1 MVGGREGGE
10 IRKGLAPAAEVLI
23 YFCRARWFGIEH
35 MLALALVD
43 QPRAVDPLNA
53 EWVTVVLLAVFALL
67 AMTNLSSPRK
77 WRLLAH
83 AMFRMRLGRQALREE
98 VDLQDR
104 TLLGLLLAAAGIIA
118 LYAWQMLVQA
128 GGGNEVPTYLGLIG
142 IVAGVVITQSLLLR
156 LVGGVLQ
163 VDHGLDEF
171 LYTGLLLFILMGAVL
186 LPITVVIAYRVE
198 WRSGA
203 LAVGAGL
210 IGLLLLYR
218 WVRGA
223 WIGVGEGVSLRYII
237 LYLCTAEILPVL
249 LVLRASQHSIT
260 TLLNP

>member
-1 MVGGREGGE
+1 MHV
-10 IRKGLAPAAEVLI
+10 
-23 YFCRARWFGIEH
+23 YFCRARRFGIER

-43 QPRAVDPLNA
+43 HPRAVDPLNA

-67 AMTNLSSPRK
+67 ATTNLSSPRK
-77 WRLLAH
+77 WRLLTH
-83 AMFRMRLGRQALREE
+83 AMFRMRLGRQALRDE

-104 TLLGLLLAAAGIIA
+104 TLLGLLLAAAGITA
-118 LYAWQMLVQA
+118 LYAWQMLVVT
-128 GGGNEVPTYLGLIG
+128 GGDEVPTYLGLIG
-142 IVAGVVITQSLLLR
+142 IVAGVLIAQSALLR
-156 LVGGVLQ
+156 VVGGVLQ

-186 LPITVVIAYRVE
+186 LPITVIIAYHVE
-198 WRSGA
+198 WRTGA
-203 LAVGAGL
+203 LAVGAVL
-210 IGLLLLYR
+210 IGLLFLFR

-223 WIGVGEGVSLRYII
+223 WIGVGEGISLRYII

-249 LVLRASQHSIT
+249 LVLRASQHPIT

>member
-1 MVGGREGGE
+1 MR
-10 IRKGLAPAAEVLI
+10 GLAEVLV

-35 MLALALVD
+35 MLPLAIVD
-43 QPRAVDPLNA
+43 HPRAVDALNA
-53 EWVTVVLLAVFALL
+53 EWVTMVLLAVFVLL

-77 WRLLAH
+77 WRLLTH

-104 TLLGLLLAAAGIIA
+104 TLLGLLLAAASITA

-128 GGGNEVPTYLGLIG
+128 GGNEVPTYLGLIG
-142 IVAGVVITQSLLLR
+142 IVSGGLIAQSVLLR
-156 LVGGVLQ
+156 VVGGLLQ

-186 LPITVVIAYRVE
+186 LPITVVIAYHVE
-198 WRSGA
+198 WRMGA
-203 LAVGAGL
+203 LAIGAVL
-210 IGLLLLYR
+210 VGLLLLYR

-223 WIGVGEGVSLRYII
+223 WIGVGEGVSPRYII

-249 LVLRASQHSIT
+249 IVLRASRHSLT